1 MTNAYGLKPCP
12 FCGSDH
18 VRIMFGLTG
27 EITGVYCCHCH
38 MIAKWS
44 SLPTLPK
51 GQEIFETVINQW
63 VKAWNQRGVEP

>member
-1 MTNAYGLKPCP
+1 MPNAYGLKACP
-12 FCGSDH
+12 FCSSDH

-27 EITGVYCCHCH
+27 EITGIYCCHCH
-38 MIAKWS
+38 MKAQWS